1 MNKLAYK
8 VIRDSRPKSNYRGAV
23 VGCGRMG
30 STIDDEHVDMPHYP
44 WPWAHAPAMVEAAGV
59 ELVAGVDIDT
69 AKLEDF
75 GERWGTSGLY
85 TDVREMVACEAPD
98 IVSVTTRPDERL
110 DVVLELVEAGVR
122 AIFATK
128 PLCRSL
134 AQADEMIEACHR
146 SSTILTVACHLNWY
160 APYRAALELIR
171 RGDIGQIR
179 SIICNTPLNLSNI
192 GSHTLSLARMFA
204 GSNAQW
210 VFGQMDNNEAAVLD
224 HDLSGSGYVSYE
236 NGVVAIINSRVPEGS
251 WSIEIL
257 CEKGRIVSRHHH
269 TEFELWVQDKSF
281 GQIDMGYE
289 ARRMFPYPWRPRS
302 SMVDAI
308 EGVAHSIEAGV
319 EEICPGEFGRE
330 ALEIAIALRES
341 HRQDGIRI
349 GLPLE
354 NRSLSITGRPRAN

>member
-1 MNKLAYK
+1 M
-8 VIRDSRPKSNYRGAV
+8 
-23 VGCGRMG
+23 
-30 STIDDEHVDMPHYP
+30 
-44 WPWAHAPAMVEAAGV
+44 
-59 ELVAGVDIDT
+59 
-69 AKLEDF
+69 
-75 GERWGTSGLY
+75 
-85 TDVREMVACEAPD
+85 
-98 IVSVTTRPDERL
+98 
-110 DVVLELVEAGVR
+110 
-122 AIFATK
+122 
-128 PLCRSL
+128 
-134 AQADEMIEACHR
+134 
-146 SSTILTVACHLNWY
+146 
-160 APYRAALELIR
+160 
-171 RGDIGQIR
+171 
-179 SIICNTPLNLSNI
+179 
-192 GSHTLSLARMFA
+192 
-204 GSNAQW
+204 
-210 VFGQMDNNEAAVLD
+210 
-224 HDLSGSGYVSYE
+224 
-236 NGVVAIINSRVPEGS
+236 
-251 WSIEIL
+251 IEIL